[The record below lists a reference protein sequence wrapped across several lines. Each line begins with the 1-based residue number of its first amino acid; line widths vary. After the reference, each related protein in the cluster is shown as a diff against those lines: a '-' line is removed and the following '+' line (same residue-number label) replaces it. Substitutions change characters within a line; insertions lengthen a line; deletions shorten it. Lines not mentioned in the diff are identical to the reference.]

1 MLPWDAL
8 NWILSVVALALAGA
22 APKVKDSVQ
31 AAPGTEVV
39 RVKRDFGKPHFD
51 LAIDAWLSADA
62 TRLDEARLWW
72 VNTAEQDRRKPLGPM
87 VERMVKLRYH
97 RSSSRSLTITV
108 TGDGKEFAFVV
119 ELAESG
125 ELHAFVAIDTEDGRH
140 VPRCRLDAARLIA
153 HRVLGMPVG
162 LARVAVTCS
171 DAGGTSHKGQV
182 RHREVT

>member
-1 MLPWDAL
+1 MF
-8 NWILSVVALALAGA
+8 ALAGA
-22 APKVKDSVQ
+22 APTVKDSGQ
-31 AAPGTEVV
+31 TAPGTEVV

-51 LAIDAWLSADA
+51 LAIDAWVSADA

-97 RSSSRSLTITV
+97 RASSRSLTVTV
-108 TGDGKEFAFVV
+108 TGDDKEFAFVL

-125 ELHAFVAIDTEDGRH
+125 QLHAFVAIDTEQGRH
-140 VPRCRLDAARLIA
+140 VPRCRLSTAHLVA

-162 LARVAVTCS
+162 LARVNVTCS
-171 DAGGTSHKGQV
+171 DAGGAVHKGTV
-182 RHREVT
+182 RHREVS